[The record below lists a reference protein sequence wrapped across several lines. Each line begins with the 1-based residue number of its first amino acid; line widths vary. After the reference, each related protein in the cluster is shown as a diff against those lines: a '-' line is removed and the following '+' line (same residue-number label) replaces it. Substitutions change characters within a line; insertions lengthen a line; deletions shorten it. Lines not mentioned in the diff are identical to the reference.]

1 MTPETIAGT
10 TDTTVNE
17 TTTTGISGAT
27 TEIVDTTTADAMRTD
42 TTTMTAVVE
51 DLDCRMTQDDST
63 ILATTVVGTTMGVKE
78 LGMVIAIVAGTMDEA
93 PPGVNEVIATGQITT
108 RSLEGMIDIMM
119 SEIDPLPEIEIQNI
133 AMPVREDN
141 RLRMV

>member
-27 TEIVDTTTADAMRTD
+27 TEIVDMTTADEMRTD

-119 SEIDPLPEIEIQNI
+119 SEIDRLPEIEIQNI
-133 AMPVREDN
+133 AMPVQEDN